1 MKRKA
6 ALSTVVISVLVL
18 LGTVIAILYAQGY
31 RLRDNN
37 GSGILQETGV
47 LAITSVPEG
56 ARVLVNGN
64 LTTATD
70 DTINLDEGT
79 YDIKVEKDGYFPWQ
93 KTVQIEKGV
102 VANFQVQLFP
112 ATPDLDPITR
122 SGASTPTVD
131 PAGKLIS
138 FTVPTGQLKTRGIYT
153 LNMTSRPI
161 IPFGTATTQLVN
173 DTESPFSS
181 SKLIY
186 SPSGTDLLAST
197 SGDLL
202 QTFLLN
208 PTQSNQ
214 TPQNVTVS
222 LSQIQNEWDIEAA
235 EVYED
240 KIKALPSKVRPFA
253 RQSFNNIQLSPGN
266 EKVLYEASRSA
277 EMPLFIKSKI
287 PGRNPTQEDR
297 NLKEGNIYVYDTK
310 EDKNYLIYT
319 PQVSSE
325 EDSDETEDSES
336 ENYQS
341 SLVNGTSNVVPTFVW
356 HPTSSYLFYTDD
368 GKIRVIEYD
377 GTNKTTIYAGPFQD
391 NFLYPW
397 PDGSSLVILTN
408 LNLEGTP
415 PNLYSLSLE

>member
-6 ALSTVVISVLVL
+6 VLSTVVISLLVVI
-18 LGTVIAILYAQGY
+18 GTVIAILYAQGY

-37 GSGILQETGV
+37 GAGILQETGV

-122 SGASTPTVD
+122 SGVSTPTVD

-138 FTVPTGQLKTRGIYT
+138 FTVPSGQLKTRGIYT

-161 IPFGTATTQLVN
+161 IPFGTATTQLVS
-173 DTESPFSS
+173 DVETPFSS
-181 SKLIY
+181 SSLIY
-186 SPSGTDLLAST
+186 SPSGTDLLATT

-222 LSQIQNEWDIEAA
+222 LNQIQDEWDIEAA

-253 RQSFNNIQLSPGN
+253 RQSFENIQLSPGN

-277 EMPLFIKSKI
+277 EMPIFIKSNI
-287 PGRNPTQEDR
+287 PGRNPTPEDR
-297 NLKEGNIYVYDTK
+297 SLKEGNIYVYDTK
-310 EDKNYLIYT
+310 EDKNYLIYSKPAESKEEKTIPTIT
-319 PQVSSE
+319 PSE
-325 EDSDETEDSES
+325 ENTEEP
-336 ENYQS
+336 N
-341 SLVNGTSNVVPTFVW
+341 PTPFTPFFVW